1 MVGLEVG
8 MIEHS
13 QCHGFGKRGD
23 KQERRRWM
31 TLKAKLRSLSFVFVE
46 RGAIARVLGGN
57 AVQPTVRFKKET
69 LGEDPEG
76 HRNGVGTGS
85 LDFGIGGAMEGR
97 DECQVD
103 RKHYY
108 HRRQHSESC
117 EVKS

>member
-1 MVGLEVG
+1 M
-8 MIEHS
+8 
-13 QCHGFGKRGD
+13 
-23 KQERRRWM
+23 
-31 TLKAKLRSLSFVFVE
+31 
-46 RGAIARVLGGN
+46 
-57 AVQPTVRFKKET
+57 VRFKKET

-108 HRRQHSESC
+108 HRGQHSESLGR
-117 EVKS
+117 ELVWGREHRR